1 MRTIENLTSCTNVNI
16 EEAGKTSPF
25 ATRTNEAIRRFVEQR
40 PCGIS
45 IQPFDIEIV
54 KLIGRYLILSS
65 KMIGALL
72 PEYDQDTVKKHIKK
86 LTHSNYIYKAE
97 FYNPGENGRSSAKFY
112 ALSTRGRG
120 LLFNL
125 GGEKVSMTQYVSELE
140 AHDAKKLLS
149 AIQYS
154 VYQSLLPDRTDLDVL
169 SAPIIL
175 LNPKAGERSTLMF
188 RPQAAICRDDRIVE
202 IVESVRESTDERALR
217 EKLDRMVATLSRK
230 DLNLPVS
237 DSVRTVLVCESY
249 EHMLKVMSQTCL
261 NRYRSLRLVYT
272 YDLATFTSPEDCLY
286 TYAPKKASGFF
297 SSLVSACL

>member
-1 MRTIENLTSCTNVNI
+1 MKTIENLTSCTNVNI

-45 IQPFDIEIV
+45 IQPIDVEIV
-54 KLIGRYLILSS
+54 KLIGKYLILSS

-72 PEYDQDTVKKHIKK
+72 PEYDRDTVKKHIKK
-86 LTHSNYIYKAE
+86 LMHSNYIYKSE
-97 FYNPGENGRSSAKFY
+97 FFNPGESGRSSAKFY

-125 GGEKVSMTQYVSELE
+125 GGETVRMTQYVSNLD
-140 AHDAKKLLS
+140 ASDAKKLLS

-154 VYQSLLPDRTDLDVL
+154 VYQSLLPEGTDLEVR

-175 LNPKAGERSTLMF
+175 LNPKDGERATLMF
-188 RPQAAICRDDRIVE
+188 RPQAALCKDGRVVE
-202 IVESVRESTDERALR
+202 LVVSVRESTDESELR
-217 EKLDRMVATLSRK
+217 EKLDRMAATLSRK

-237 DSVRTVLVCESY
+237 NEVRTVLVSESY

-272 YDLATFTSPEDCLY
+272 YDHAAFTSPEDCLY
-286 TYAPKKASGFF
+286 TYAPRKASGFF